1 MKYFLLILL
10 LIPFPV
16 LSELICERPD
26 GCPWINGECVGCISK
41 RGVSKTPIGVSK
53 TSESLQGTPSTTIE
67 NLNINYS
74 PTVSETHYVITRP
87 PTLILSNPNLH
98 ITSLS
103 RDNRGWRFRVSNGS
117 FECLLS
123 PLNPSDVRGN
133 ISCGGVE
140 SFFSVFF

>member
-1 MKYFLLILL
+1 MKYFLLILF
-10 LIPFPV
+10 LIPFSV
-16 LSELICERPD
+16 LSELVCERPD
-26 GCPWINGECVGCISK
+26 GCPWINGECIGCISK
-41 RGVSKTPIGVSK
+41 QGVSK
-53 TSESLQGTPSTTIE
+53 TSEFSQGTPGTTIE
-67 NLNINYS
+67 NLTINYS

-87 PTLILSNPNLH
+87 PTLILSNPNLY

-133 ISCGGVE
+133 INCGCE
-140 SFFSVFF
+140 RSSFSVFF

>member
-1 MKYFLLILL
+1 MKYLLLILL
-10 LIPFPV
+10 LIPFSAF
-16 LSELICERPD
+16 SELVCERPD

-41 RGVSKTPIGVSK
+41 QGISK
-53 TSESLQGTPSTTIE
+53 TSESLQGTPGTTIE
-67 NLNINYS
+67 NLTINYS

-87 PTLILSNPNLH
+87 PTLILSNPNLY

-140 SFFSVFF
+140 SSFSVFF

>member
-1 MKYFLLILL
+1 LKYFLLIFLL
-10 LIPFPV
+10 QAILIPFPV

-26 GCPWINGECVGCISK
+26 GCPWINGECIGCISK
-41 RGVSKTPIGVSK
+41 RGVSK
-53 TSESLQGTPSTTIE
+53 TSESLQGTPGTTIE
-67 NLNINYS
+67 NLTINYS

-140 SFFSVFF
+140 SSFSVFF

>member
-10 LIPFPV
+10 LIPFSAF
-16 LSELICERPD
+16 SELICERPD

-41 RGVSKTPIGVSK
+41 RGVSKT
-53 TSESLQGTPSTTIE
+53 SESSQGTPGTTIE
-67 NLNINYS
+67 NLTINYS
-74 PTVSETHYVITRP
+74 PTVSETHYVITRS

-133 ISCGGVE
+133 IHCGGVE
-140 SFFSVFF
+140 SSFSVFF

>member
-1 MKYFLLILL
+1 MKYFLLILF

-16 LSELICERPD
+16 LSELVCERPD

-41 RGVSKTPIGVSK
+41 QGVSK
-53 TSESLQGTPSTTIE
+53 TSESLQGTPGTTIE
-67 NLNINYS
+67 NLTINYS

-87 PTLILSNPNLH
+87 PTLILSNPNLY

-140 SFFSVFF
+140 SSFSVFF

>member
-10 LIPFPV
+10 LIPFSAF
-16 LSELICERPD
+16 SELICERPD

-41 RGVSKTPIGVSK
+41 RGVSKT
-53 TSESLQGTPSTTIE
+53 SESLQGTPSTSIE
-67 NLNINYS
+67 NLTINYS
-74 PTVSETHYVITRP
+74 PNVVETHYVITRP

-140 SFFSVFF
+140 SSFSVFF

>member
-1 MKYFLLILL
+1 MKYFLLIFF
-10 LIPFPV
+10 LIPFSAF
-16 LSELICERPD
+16 SELICERPD

-41 RGVSKTPIGVSK
+41 QGILK
-53 TSESLQGTPSTTIE
+53 TSESSQGTPGTTIE
-67 NLNINYS
+67 NLTINYS
-74 PTVSETHYVITRP
+74 PTVSETHYVISRP

-140 SFFSVFF
+140 SSFSVFF

>member
-1 MKYFLLILL
+1 MKYFLLIFL
-10 LIPFPV
+10 LIPFSSF
-16 LSELICERPD
+16 SELVCERPD

-41 RGVSKTPIGVSK
+41 QGIPK

-67 NLNINYS
+67 NLTINYS

-133 ISCGGVE
+133 IGCGGE
-140 SFFSVFF
+140 RSSFSVFF